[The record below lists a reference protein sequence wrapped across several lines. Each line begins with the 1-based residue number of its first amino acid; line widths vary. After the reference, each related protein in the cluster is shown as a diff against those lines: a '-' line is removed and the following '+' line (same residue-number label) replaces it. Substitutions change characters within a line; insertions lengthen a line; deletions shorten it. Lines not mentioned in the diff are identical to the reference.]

1 MIKTL
6 AKKERKVKKLKFII
20 HKNIF
25 EKIFV
30 VLALLLFTDAFISLL
45 RRQGGFVLDS
55 TEGDPVM
62 QIFLF
67 GVYIVTLFLIL
78 LRWKKTVQVVLA
90 EPLLMVLV
98 TIAVVSVLWSFAP
111 MVTLRRSVALV
122 GTTFFGVYLATRY
135 TLKEQLQL
143 LAWTFGIAAL
153 LSFLFALAL
162 PQLGIHQEG
171 GHMGA
176 WRGIYVHKNALGRAM
191 GLSIVLFSLLV
202 LYESKHR
209 WLAWVGLILS
219 VSLMMLSTSA
229 TPLLSALTVLAL
241 LPLYSIWRWRN
252 PLFVPFFI
260 MAVTLGSVT
269 ALWALS
275 QAQAILGA
283 AGRDFTFTGRTELWA
298 MLLLWMQKH
307 PWLGYGYSAFWLG
320 WKGES
325 GRLWSLL
332 IWEPTY
338 AHNGYLQLG
347 LDLGLLGISVFVLG
361 FLIYFGRALTWARA
375 NQSVEG
381 MFPLAYL
388 TFLLPYNVT
397 DSIIL
402 QQNNIFWVLY
412 VSIVLSMVV
421 QPDMQAKPSAIAS
434 KTLSKGK
441 YV

>member
-1 MIKTL
+1 MT
-6 AKKERKVKKLKFII
+6 KVKLKIAI

-25 EKIFV
+25 EKAFV

-55 TEGDPVM
+55 IEGDPVM
-62 QIFLF
+62 QVFLF

-78 LRWKKTVQVVLA
+78 LRWKNVVQVVLA

-98 TIAVVSVLWSFAP
+98 AIALFSVLWSFAP

-122 GTTFFGVYLATRY
+122 GTTCFGVYFATRFR
-135 TLKEQLQL
+135 LKEQLQL

-171 GHMGA
+171 GHIGA
-176 WRGIYVHKNALGRAM
+176 WRGIFVHKNALGRSM

-219 VSLMMLSTSA
+219 VSLMVLSTSA
-229 TPLLSALTVLAL
+229 TPLLSSLTVLII

-252 PLFVPFFI
+252 PLFLPFFI
-260 MAVTLGSVT
+260 MTVTLGSVA
-269 ALWALS
+269 ALWLFS
-275 QAQAILGA
+275 QAEAILGA
-283 AGRDFTFTGRTELWA
+283 AGRDLTFTGRTELWVV
-298 MLLLWMQKH
+298 LLQMIQKQ
-307 PWLGYGYSAFWLG
+307 PWLGYGYSAFWLD

-325 GRLWSLL
+325 GRVWSLL
-332 IWEPTY
+332 TWEPTY

-347 LDLGLLGISVFVLG
+347 LDLGLLGILVFLLG
-361 FLIYFGRALTWARA
+361 FVIYFGRALTWARA
-375 NQSVEG
+375 SQTVEG

-412 VSIVLSMVV
+412 VSTVISMVV
-421 QPDMQAKPSAIAS
+421 QQNVQAEPSVKES
-434 KTLSKGK
+434 ETFSKGGYFK
-441 YV
+441 DAY

>member
-1 MIKTL
+1 V
-6 AKKERKVKKLKFII
+6 RLKIAI
-20 HKNIF
+20 HKSIF
-25 EKIFV
+25 EKAFV
-30 VLALLLFTDAFISLL
+30 VLALMLFTDAFISLL
-45 RRQGGFVLDS
+45 RRQEGFVLDS
-55 TEGDPVM
+55 AEGDPVM
-62 QIFLF
+62 QVFLF

-78 LRWKKTVQVVLA
+78 LRWKNAVQVAIA

-98 TIAVVSVLWSFAP
+98 AIALVSVLWSFAP

-122 GTTFFGVYLATRY
+122 GTTGFGVYLATRFS
-135 TLKEQLQL
+135 LKEQLQL

-171 GHMGA
+171 GHTGA
-176 WRGIYVHKNALGRAM
+176 WRGIFVHKNALGRAM
-191 GLSIVLFSLLV
+191 GLSILLFSLLV
-202 LYESKHR
+202 LYESKQR
-209 WLAWVGLILS
+209 WIAGVGLVLS
-219 VSLMMLSTSA
+219 VTLMALSTSA
-229 TPLLSALTVLAL
+229 TPLLSSLTVLGI

-252 PLFVPFFI
+252 PLFLPFFI
-260 MAVTLGSVT
+260 MTVTLGSVA
-269 ALWALS
+269 ALWLFS
-275 QAQAILGA
+275 QAEAILGA

-298 MLLLWMQKH
+298 LLLQMIQKH
-307 PWLGYGYSAFWLG
+307 PWLGYGYSAFWMG

-325 GRLWSLL
+325 GRVWSLL

-347 LDLGLLGISVFVLG
+347 LDLGLLGITVFVLG

-375 NQSVEG
+375 NQTMEG

-412 VSIVLSMVV
+412 VSTVLSMVV
-421 QPDMQAKPSAIAS
+421 QRNVHFLPSAKES
-434 KTLSKGK
+434 ETLSKGEYFK
-441 YV
+441 NA